1 MAGDGPTAPYDRP
14 VTTGIMGR
22 STGFT
27 SGEHANVLDR
37 ARRVWEYRRILR
49 LLVGRDLKVRY
60 ANSALGYVWTVLDPL
75 LMSVVYWYLFTQV
88 IDRHIGFP
96 PYILFLVS
104 GQLAFHW
111 ITGCINQS
119 VGALRSESQMV
130 RSSNV
135 PRELWVL
142 RVVLSKGAEYLFSL
156 PVLAL
161 FALAYQRPPGKDLVY
176 FPLAVIL
183 TITFT
188 MGIGMI
194 LAPAAVLLKDLRS
207 IVRILTR
214 ALFFMSPILYSVHD
228 INKKRPGSAEI
239 VGWNPVTGIMTLY
252 RSMFYPQELNWHY
265 VAHSAIVSVIIFV
278 IGIWVFNRLERSMLK
293 EI

>member
-1 MAGDGPTAPYDRP
+1 MAREMPSAPYYRP

-27 SGEHANVLDR
+27 SGEHASVLDR
-37 ARRVWEYRRILR
+37 ARRVWEFRKILR
-49 LLVGRDLKVRY
+49 LLIARDMKVRY

-88 IDRHIGFP
+88 IDRHVGRP

-111 ITGCINQS
+111 ITGSINQS

-142 RVVLSKGAEYLFSL
+142 RVVLSKGAEYMFSL
-156 PVLAL
+156 PVLVL
-161 FALAYQRPPGKDLVY
+161 FAVSYQRAPGRDLAY
-176 FPLAVIL
+176 FPIAVLL
-183 TITFT
+183 TITLC

-207 IVRILTR
+207 IVRIVTR
-214 ALFFMSPILYSVHD
+214 ALFFMSPILYSIQDV
-228 INKKRPGSAEI
+228 NKKRPGAAEI
-239 VGWNPVTGIMTLY
+239 VGWNPVTGIMTLF
-252 RSMFYPQELNWHY
+252 RSMFYPEELNWHY

-278 IGIWVFNRLERSMLK
+278 IGVWTFNRLERPMLK